1 MSLDQRQ
8 GPSFAATPNAEARAQ
23 CGGKQAPEVRG
34 PVAWIPNLKAPFQV
48 QVGSFGA
55 GYFQPT
61 GRKYPTLVTQL
72 MMVGCLLID

>member
-34 PVAWIPNLKAPFQV
+34 PVAWIPNLKAPF
-48 QVGSFGA
+48 GSFGV
-55 GYFQPT
+55 GYFQVRPT